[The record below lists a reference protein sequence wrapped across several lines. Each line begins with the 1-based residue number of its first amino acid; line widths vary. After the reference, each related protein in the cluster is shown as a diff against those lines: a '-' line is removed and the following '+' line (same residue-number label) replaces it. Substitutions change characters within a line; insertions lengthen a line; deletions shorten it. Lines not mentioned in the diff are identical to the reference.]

1 MRKFLASNSSKVFIH
16 VDLKNEKKST
26 GIEGSKRPK
35 RRKPVILNLFVKI
48 VPEHLSAM
56 VMRHRLF
63 QREIHFYR

>member
-1 MRKFLASNSSKVFIH
+1 M
-16 VDLKNEKKST
+16 
-26 GIEGSKRPK
+26 

-63 QREIHFYR
+63 QREIHFYRLVINLLARNTEHAQLQTL

>member
-1 MRKFLASNSSKVFIH
+1 M
-16 VDLKNEKKST
+16 
-26 GIEGSKRPK
+26 